1 VTMARDRANRP
12 EAKALRLF
20 VAFAVSEA
28 ALDEVERATEPWR
41 ARFPKARW
49 VPRENMHVTLKFLG
63 RTWPRLEGWVHQ
75 QVGMVAAGH
84 GPAATRLTGLGSFP
98 SAARARVL
106 WVGIEDP
113 EGAFAS
119 LAEGLDAALE
129 EAFTPESRSYSPHLT
144 VARSDPP
151 LKLDEGFA
159 RTRIEPTGFQ
169 VDRIVLFRSHLR
181 RPAPRYEPIA
191 TFALGG

>member
-1 VTMARDRANRP
+1 MARDRANRP
-12 EAKALRLF
+12 EAKASRLF
-20 VAFAVSEA
+20 VAFAVTDP
-28 ALDEVERATEPWR
+28 ALDEVERSIEPWR

-63 RTWPRLEGWVHQ
+63 RTSPRLEGWVHQ
-75 QVGMVAAGH
+75 QVGTVAAGH
-84 GPAATRLTGLGSFP
+84 GQVTSRLTALGSFP

-113 EGAFAS
+113 KGAFAS
-119 LAEGLDAALE
+119 LAGALDVALE
-129 EAFTPESRSYSPHLT
+129 QAFTPESRVFSPHLT
-144 VARSDPP
+144 VARNDPP

-159 RTRIEPTGFQ
+159 RTRIEPVGFL

-191 TFALGG
+191 AFALGG

>member
-1 VTMARDRANRP
+1 MARDRANRP
-12 EAKALRLF
+12 EAKASRLF
-20 VAFAVSEA
+20 VAFAVADA
-28 ALDEVERATEPWR
+28 ALDEVERSIEPWR

-75 QVGMVAAGH
+75 QVGTVAAGH
-84 GPAATRLTGLGSFP
+84 GRVTTRLTGLGSFP

-119 LAEGLDAALE
+119 LAGALDAALE
-129 EAFTPESRSYSPHLT
+129 EAFAPESRAFSPHLT
-144 VARSDPP
+144 VARSDP
-151 LKLDEGFA
+151 LKLDVGFG
-159 RTRIEPTGFQ
+159 RTRIEPAGFL
-169 VDRIVLFRSHLR
+169 VDRIVLFRSHLQ
-181 RPAPRYEPIA
+181 RPAPRYEPTA
-191 TFALGG
+191 TFPLAG

>member
-1 VTMARDRANRP
+1 MARDRANRP
-12 EAKALRLF
+12 EAKASRLF
-20 VAFAVSEA
+20 VAFAVSDA
-28 ALDEVERATEPWR
+28 ALDEVGRAIEPWR
-41 ARFPKARW
+41 ARFTKARW

-63 RTWPRLEGWVHQ
+63 QTWPRLEGWVQQ
-75 QVGMVAAGH
+75 QVGRVAAGH
-84 GPAATRLTGLGSFP
+84 GPVITRLTGLGSFP

-106 WVGIEDP
+106 WVGIEDQDA
-113 EGAFAS
+113 AFAG
-119 LAEGLDAALE
+119 LAGALDAALE
-129 EAFTPESRSYSPHLT
+129 EAFTPESRAFSPHLT
-144 VARSDPP
+144 IARSDPP

-159 RTRIEPTGFQ
+159 RTRVEPAGFR